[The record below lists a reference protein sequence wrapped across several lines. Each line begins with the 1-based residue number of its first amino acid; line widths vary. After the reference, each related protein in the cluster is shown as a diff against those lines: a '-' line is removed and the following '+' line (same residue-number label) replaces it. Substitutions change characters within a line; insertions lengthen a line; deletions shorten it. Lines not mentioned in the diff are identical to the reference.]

1 MKVKVR
7 IFILCSL
14 ITLTSVVAQPPMPN
28 AHGAWHD
35 RLPPESPYRQLYRY
49 DIGTGEFKPYGSLPV
64 STSTALIF
72 SMACGYVG
80 IKFYRNR
87 RED

>member
-49 DIGTGEFKPYGSLPV
+49 DIDTGRFEPYERMPV
-64 STSTALIF
+64 STATALIL

-80 IKFYRNR
+80 IKLYRNR
-87 RED
+87 RKD